1 MAEPPPSSA
10 KAQGERREDEEVAT
24 DLGKDQLTGG
34 GSRHVEGETEQAVP
48 DSGVGDSTD
57 MAGQADEEGSW
68 DYFGPGRIWRI
79 GLRG

>member
-1 MAEPPPSSA
+1 M
-10 KAQGERREDEEVAT
+10 
-24 DLGKDQLTGG
+24 
-34 GSRHVEGETEQAVP
+34 EGETEQAVP